1 MKFQSFRSDISRS
14 DIQAHCTPKVHESR
28 QYNSPMSSSVTNDKP
43 FHPSIANDIGD
54 RDDLLF
60 ATATVHL

>member
-1 MKFQSFRSDISRS
+1 
-14 DIQAHCTPKVHESR
+14 
-28 QYNSPMSSSVTNDKP
+28 VTNDKP

-60 ATATVHL
+60 ATATVLL